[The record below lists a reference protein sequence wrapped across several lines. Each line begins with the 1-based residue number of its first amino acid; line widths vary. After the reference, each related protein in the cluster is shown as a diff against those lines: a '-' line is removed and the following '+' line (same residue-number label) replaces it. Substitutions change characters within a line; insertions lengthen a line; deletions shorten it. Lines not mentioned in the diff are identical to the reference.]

1 MTGSNPFE
9 NGGNT
14 ICFVALAVFLQNS
27 CMESLRKP
35 ETESQESGKQSVTHL
50 CCRNLKQLLVSF
62 VITYIG
68 ELDMHS
74 LDNLICIFF
83 NTTEARFSILSHYC
97 ISTVTRKD

>member
-1 MTGSNPFE
+1 MFCSFSS
-9 NGGNT
+9 
-14 ICFVALAVFLQNS
+14 FLQNS
-27 CMESLRKP
+27 CMESLRQP

-50 CCRNLKQLLVSF
+50 CHINLKQLLVSF

-83 NTTEARFSILSHYC
+83 NTTETRFSILSHYC
-97 ISTVTRKD
+97 ISTVTRKDQGYFLSI